1 MRDKLRAFYYPES
14 WFEYVTLI
22 KSILLFDEIH
32 LMDRP
37 SFSFYFGSPASQ
49 GFVTIGAAS
58 PLRQYEDQFRSEGI
72 PLYVHAAPSG
82 AMTGDLYEAVR
93 ADISDKVFLQRF
105 QDGLRASDYFLN
117 LYVPAGA
124 NYGKWGTQ
132 KSIAEKLVGVDLN
145 KHDSA
150 LDVFCDPKLKPFEF
164 ATEED
169 CLKSLVSEAMTC
181 SAKMNFALDISA
193 RGGFSPLADMS
204 PFTELL
210 KAKYGRAIRAT
221 SDERALKI
229 PATDLSLAIM
239 DELVP
244 AEILHGLSMGT
255 AIEIR
260 KGSEKAREAFLEHLV
275 VLQSKLDS
283 IPDDGDYSLAIKKL
297 INVEILPAA
306 REFQNKLAGV
316 TDKIV
321 GSLAVGG
328 ASALVSSSATIAQI
342 FGGIAWPALLA
353 MAGVAAGAGGIYLA
367 KEAAGA
373 VLEKRKARREC
384 AISYLL
390 DLGARS

>member
-1 MRDKLRAFYYPES
+1 MRDKLRAFYYPEF
-14 WFEYVTLI
+14 WVEHVTLV

-32 LMDRP
+32 FMDRP
-37 SFSFYFGSPASQ
+37 SFSFYFGPNDR
-49 GFVTIGAAS
+49 GFLTIGAAS
-58 PLRQYEDQFRSEGI
+58 PLRQYEQSFRDEGM
-72 PLYVHAAPSG
+72 PLYVHDAPSG

-93 ADISDKVFLQRF
+93 ADVTDKVFLQRF
-105 QDGLRASDYFLN
+105 QDGLRSSDYFLN
-117 LYVPAGA
+117 LFVPAGA
-124 NYGKWGTQ
+124 NFGRGETQ
-132 KSIAEKLVGVDLN
+132 KTIADKLVGIDLN
-145 KHDSA
+145 KYDSA
-150 LDVFCDPKLKPFEF
+150 LDVYSDPKLRPFEF
-164 ATEED
+164 FTEED
-169 CLKSLVSEAMTC
+169 CVKSLVSEAMTC
-181 SAKMNFALDISA
+181 SAKMNFALDVSA
-193 RGGFSPLADMS
+193 QGGFSPLADMS
-204 PFTELL
+204 PFNELL
-210 KAKYGRAIRAT
+210 KAKYSRAIKTA
-221 SDERALKI
+221 SDSRELQI
-229 PATDLSLAIM
+229 PATELSLAIT

-244 AEILHGLSMGT
+244 PEILHGLSMGT
-255 AIEIR
+255 AIAIR

-306 REFQNKLAGV
+306 REFQNRLAGV

-342 FGGIAWPALLA
+342 FGGIAWPALLT

-367 KEAAGA
+367 KQAAGA